1 MAVLWLVKASYL
13 VFALSGLMHFSYQL
27 LLIAPIKARIVSF
40 ACMFLYPVNFKSK
53 TQLSGPYMAA
63 TRILSYYVPIKIYY
77 SLANC
82 ITPSLGLVK
91 YCLW

>member
-1 MAVLWLVKASYL
+1 
-13 VFALSGLMHFSYQL
+13 MHFSYQL
-27 LLIAPIKARIVSF
+27 LLIAPIKALIVNV
-40 ACMFLYPVNFKSK
+40 ACLFLYLVNFEPKA
-53 TQLSGPYMAA
+53 QLSGPFMVA
-63 TRILSYYVPIKIYY
+63 TMILSYYVPIKIYY